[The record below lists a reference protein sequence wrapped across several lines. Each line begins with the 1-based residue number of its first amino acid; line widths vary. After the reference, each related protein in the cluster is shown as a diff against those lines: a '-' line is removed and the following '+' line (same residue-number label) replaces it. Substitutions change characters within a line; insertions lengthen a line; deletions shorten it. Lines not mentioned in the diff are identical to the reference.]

1 MHCGASNKRYIT
13 GDISK
18 EKLYRVLGLETFRQR
33 QSYIGNFKV
42 FSKLWK
48 TCLQAF
54 CLILIPHLTKTTKL
68 EIVIAFCNLELVKSF
83 FKKKF
88 FQLAISEWKKLDKN
102 IRKSDN
108 MSTSDTNVLVFGRPV
123 PNRIFNLYDPK
134 GVKLVIRFR
143 FGLSHLGQH
152 KFKHKS

>member
-54 CLILIPHLTKTTKL
+54 CLILILHLTKTTKL

-83 FKKKF
+83 LKKNF
-88 FQLAISEWKKLDKN
+88 F
-102 IRKSDN
+102 
-108 MSTSDTNVLVFGRPV
+108 
-123 PNRIFNLYDPK
+123 
-134 GVKLVIRFR
+134 
-143 FGLSHLGQH
+143 H
-152 KFKHKS
+152 